1 MFEKI
6 SEPVRVA
13 LTQAQEECRRL
24 SGDYLNCQHLMLA
37 LATSHDQVVS
47 TALHSMSITHE
58 VLRTEI
64 ERQLNLSSGGTIR
77 PKPPAVPGESPCEV
91 DYSEAV
97 NTVMER
103 AHHFQLFLGQK
114 QLQPEHLLL
123 ALIES
128 GGDGLKPVLEEIGAN
143 VTFLQRQIMVAV
155 AARDCFSAETT
166 GIGKTLTTGLG
177 HLVSEHARSAEELKR
192 LAIKIGKTADRI
204 PDRSEIALL
213 IFVSYLPEFLM
224 VQVAF
229 QRYLLEETLRM
240 LTSRTGTLDQEINAT
255 MVSTSA
261 QNLRAEVRGAIEQ
274 VWSHELRL
282 FNQLPA
288 EGEHDLIGMV
298 IEDLWWTHSE
308 EIALHEVFDE
318 ALDDHRR
325 KQILNLQKRRLEISE
340 RLTKLRARLEETVK
354 ESLLKAISVK

>member
-6 SEPVRVA
+6 SESVRVA
-13 LTQAQEECRRL
+13 LANAQEESQRL
-24 SGDYLNCQHLMLA
+24 SGENLNCQHLLLA
-37 LATSHDQVVS
+37 LTKSTDDVVS
-47 TALHSMSITHE
+47 KALHNMSITHE
-58 VLRTEI
+58 ALRTEI
-64 ERQLNLSSGGTIR
+64 ERQLNLASGGTIR
-77 PKPPAVPGESPCEV
+77 PQPPAVPGKRPREV

-97 NTVMER
+97 YEVLER

-114 QLQPEHLLL
+114 LLQPEHLLL

-128 GGDGLKPVLEEIGAN
+128 GEDGLQKVLDEIGAN

-155 AARDCFSAETT
+155 AARDCFCKETW
-166 GIGKTLTTGLG
+166 GIGKTLITGLG
-177 HLVSEHARSAEELKR
+177 QLVSEHARSAEELKR
-192 LAIKIGKTADRI
+192 LAVKIGKPADRI

-240 LTSRTGTLDQEINAT
+240 LTNRTGTLDQEINAT

-282 FNQLPA
+282 FNQLPD

-325 KQILNLQKRRLEISE
+325 KQMLNLQKRRLEISE

-354 ESLLKAISVK
+354 ESLLKATSV